1 MQKRVTKVVQTSSWK
16 TTVRF
21 VEQWPF
27 DNICGLQCPRD
38 SLTTFETDGDAAAA
52 GSGGSEGTESSTAEG
67 RRHFQHYKVEAKAAA
82 KAEEER
88 RNNITKLGP
97 FGPFAFLIS

>member
-1 MQKRVTKVVQTSSWK
+1 MRL
-16 TTVRF
+16 

-38 SLTTFETDGDAAAA
+38 SLTTFETDGDAAAVGCSA
-52 GSGGSEGTESSTAEG
+52 GGKGTESSTAEG

-82 KAEEER
+82 KAAEER

>member
-1 MQKRVTKVVQTSSWK
+1 M
-16 TTVRF
+16 

-38 SLTTFETDGDAAAA
+38 SLTTFEKDGDAAAA
-52 GSGGSEGTESSTAEG
+52 LGCGGDGKGTESSTAEG

-82 KAEEER
+82 KAAEEEER

>member
-1 MQKRVTKVVQTSSWK
+1 MRW
-16 TTVRF
+16 R
-21 VEQWPF
+21 EG
-27 DNICGLQCPRD
+27 CG
-38 SLTTFETDGDAAAA
+38 
-52 GSGGSEGTESSTAEG
+52 GGEGTESSAAEG

-82 KAEEER
+82 KAEEEER